1 MLPFFVSLACG
12 ARRSREHIATLEGH
26 SRMAIIAKLLGALF
40 PNVNQ
45 ACLLILISV
54 CLGACFV
61 AALWELEEAR
71 IRWRERSNNRAVLSS
86 QRAPGPRAG
95 DLGGR

>member
-1 MLPFFVSLACG
+1 
-12 ARRSREHIATLEGH
+12 
-26 SRMAIIAKLLGALF
+26 MAIIAKLLGALF

-86 QRAPGPRAG
+86 RRASARAEEDRGPRKRH
-95 DLGGR
+95 LR